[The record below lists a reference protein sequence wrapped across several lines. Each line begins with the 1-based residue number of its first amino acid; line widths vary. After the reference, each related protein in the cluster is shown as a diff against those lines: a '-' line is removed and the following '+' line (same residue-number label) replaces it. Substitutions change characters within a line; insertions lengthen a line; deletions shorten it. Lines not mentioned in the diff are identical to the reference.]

1 MTKKL
6 MGVVILS
13 ACLLVLAL
21 PLRAATDAGSA
32 PTVATVAATAP
43 AVDLLAPAAQPAAP
57 PATASPAAPAECSP
71 LVATSNAAEEAL
83 SALLPDPT
91 PVCTFCN
98 LSGYVNCESTDGTS
112 CSAPGT
118 HKRCYIN
125 PPCACEWGI
134 CQCQA
139 DGTWHCFW

>member
-13 ACLLVLAL
+13 ACILALAL
-21 PLRAATDAGSA
+21 PLRASTDAA
-32 PTVATVAATAP
+32 ATPVAATPAP
-43 AVDLLAPAAQPAAP
+43 AVDPPAPPAQPAAP
-57 PATASPAAPAECSP
+57 APVAAPMAAAACSP
-71 LVATSNAAEEAL
+71 LATSSREADDAL

-98 LSGYVNCESTDGTS
+98 LTGYANCESTDGTACYS
-112 CSAPGT
+112 PGT

-134 CQCQA
+134 CQCQS

>member
-13 ACLLVLAL
+13 ACILALAL
-21 PLRAATDAGSA
+21 PLRAATDAGPA
-32 PTVATVAATAP
+32 PAVATVATAAP
-43 AVDLLAPAAQPAAP
+43 AVPPAPPTLPAAAPATAAPVAPAACALPAA
-57 PATASPAAPAECSP
+57 ASSEAGD
-71 LVATSNAAEEAL
+71 AL

-112 CSAPGT
+112 CSSPGT

-139 DGTWHCFW
+139 DNTWHCFW